1 MEIFGLVLGFAL
13 ILTLIVD
20 VLLAIAV
27 YRDAAKLVR
36 EGGRPFLIG
45 PVLWAVVTI
54 AWGLAAV
61 AVYWAIH
68 HSNLNPFIAKTGHT
82 D

>member
-1 MEIFGLVLGFAL
+1 MEFAILFIGFGF
-13 ILTLIVD
+13 ITLIVD
-20 VLLAIAV
+20 TLLAIAV
-27 YRDAAKLVR
+27 YRDTAKLVR

-45 PVLWAVVTI
+45 PFFWAVLTLF
-54 AWGLAAV
+54 WGLLSV

-68 HSNLNPFIAKTGHT
+68 HSNLNPFIAKTGHA